1 MILRGTRG
9 RFVSGAATA
18 LAVTLMMPGQLL
30 AADYNWTCQSF
41 WQPGTTNQ
49 KAFEQFA
56 ADVKS
61 ESGGRIEIEALPVGA
76 IVPPGEM
83 LESLEAGII
92 TCMNGG
98 TGYFVGK
105 DPGFVLLADFNAA
118 YETPQQ
124 LTGWFWE
131 GGGIELARELYGQFG
146 AHYLG
151 PVMWGAESI
160 PSKEPLRN
168 ISDFN
173 GIKMRSPEGM
183 GAAIWRK
190 LGVGVSTLP
199 GTEVYTALERGKI
212 EATDWGTLGM
222 NDELGYSKIAAYAI
236 YPGIH
241 SMPMSDVS
249 VNMSAWEGLPDDLKG
264 VLEAATK
271 RFNENS
277 LAMNAELDKA
287 MVAKRDPD
295 TLIAWGPDE
304 RRELRD
310 IAKEIWAEWGGKSP
324 MAKKVYDSHIAYL
337 TKLGLL

>member
-1 MILRGTRG
+1 MTRFG
-9 RFVSGAATA
+9 LVPGAAVA
-18 LAVTLMMPGQLL
+18 LAATLTLTGQAL
-30 AADYNWTCQSF
+30 AADYNWQCQSF

-56 ADVKS
+56 ADVQS
-61 ESGGRIEIEALPVGA
+61 RSGGRIEIEALPVNA

-83 LESLEAGII
+83 LEAMAAGII
-92 TCMNGG
+92 ACMNGG

-105 DPGFVLLADFNAA
+105 DPGFVLLSDFNAA
-118 YETPQQ
+118 YESPQQ
-124 LTGWFWE
+124 QTGWFWE
-131 GGGIELARELYGQFG
+131 GGGIDLARELYAQHG
-146 AHYLG
+146 AYYLG

-160 PSKEPLRN
+160 PSKQPLRN
-168 ISDFN
+168 IRDFN

-249 VNMSAWEGLPDDLKG
+249 VNMSVWEGLPDDLKALL
-264 VLEAATK
+264 VEATK

-277 LAMNAELDKA
+277 LQMNAELDKA
-287 MVAKRDPD
+287 MVAKRDPE
-295 TLIAWGPDE
+295 TLIAWGSQE

-310 IAKEIWAEWGGKSP
+310 VAQDIWADWGGKSP
-324 MAKKVYDSHIAYL
+324 MAKKIYDAHIAYM